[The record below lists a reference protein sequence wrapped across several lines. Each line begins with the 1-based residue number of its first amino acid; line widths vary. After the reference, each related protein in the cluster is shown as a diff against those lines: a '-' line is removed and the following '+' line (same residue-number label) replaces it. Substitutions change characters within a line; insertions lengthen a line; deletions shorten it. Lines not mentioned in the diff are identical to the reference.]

1 MTVSINANP
10 GQTLILTL
18 NVNDGYGSNFT
29 TIQETLAVTAPDQR
43 SFTLSHTPAFPS
55 AVLMFI
61 NGVKQTFSTDFVLIS
76 AFVVYSAAS
85 GVHLTTADVVD
96 FYYVVSSL
104 SGVAEDVI
112 SEILPTTD
120 VGQKTYSL
128 SQVPS
133 SPSSVI
139 IFGNGVMQN
148 QGIDYVLTGQIL
160 VFNDITF
167 SPPDIVEAYYPIG
180 GDFDG
185 YAPTIDLVRLP
196 NGSIAPNFP
205 QPMTLLVPDVWIFS
219 LTLPTITVGTYIVIA
234 SYVPTSSQ
242 LIQKEVFM
250 INVSTGGGGGGFV
263 APG

>member
-18 NVNDGYGSNFT
+18 NVNDGYSSNFT

-61 NGVKQTFSTDFVLIS
+61 NGVKQTFSTDFLLIS
-76 AFVVYSAAS
+76 SFVIYSAVN

-104 SGVAEDVI
+104 SGVAEDVV
-112 SEILPTTD
+112 SEVLPILNP
-120 VGQKTYSL
+120 GQSTFTL
-128 SQVPS
+128 TQVPS

-139 IFGNGVMQN
+139 IFGNGILQTQN
-148 QGIDYVLTGQIL
+148 VDYTLTGQ
-160 VFNDITF
+160 NITF
-167 SPPDIVEAYYPIG
+167 LTETFTSPNVVSAYYPIG
-180 GDFDG
+180 GDSDG
-185 YAPTIDLVRLP
+185 YGPTIDLVRFP

-205 QPMTLLVPDVWIFS
+205 QNMTLLVPDVWIFS
-219 LTLPTITVGTYIVIA
+219 LTLPTVTVGTYIVIA